1 MDARQLAS
9 RVEAM
14 CARDTAPFDARVREE
29 SEWLLDAVA
38 RGEFDTDIRTV
49 GLEHECYAVDDSG
62 ALTTVSAP
70 PDGLPG
76 CEEEIG
82 RHQLEFQVSPQPLS
96 SDGLDAV
103 RAELRALFEAASD
116 NLVGSDE
123 QLVSDGVWT
132 IPADQGSVA
141 YLTEHERTGGPP
153 LATNMVDA
161 VRYHA
166 QGQAADTRLDA
177 PHVTYHGETAL
188 LNSLTTSIQP
198 HCVVP
203 TATDLPEY
211 FGYALRI
218 AGPLLAL
225 GVNSPLFPPDLYDD
239 AASAETI
246 LSDCRMENRIGIF
259 ESVMNAADTSPKVAF
274 PEDVDSVAEA
284 VDAIVDDPTLL
295 PVQYDDPDRL
305 THFTHKHGCYWRWI
319 RPVFDEGGEGP
330 ANVRIEFRPLPG
342 QPTIRDGVAFL
353 ALFAG
358 LMTDLPRR
366 DHPVAALDWSDA
378 RDNFYAAAADGLAA
392 DLDWIDR
399 TGERTTTTTALFDD
413 LFTCARGGLEATGF
427 EASQAAE
434 VLAPLRARADRDRT
448 PARWTLDR
456 VRDHL
461 GVDTSFERAV
471 SVTQQEYLR
480 LQRATL
486 DHGAFD
492 SW

>member
-1 MDARQLAS
+1 MDTRQLAS
-9 RVEAM
+9 RVEAI
-14 CARDTAPFDARVREE
+14 CARDPAPFDARVREE
-29 SEWLLDAVA
+29 SEWLLDAVSE
-38 RGEFDTDIRTV
+38 GEFDSDVRTV
-49 GLEHECYAVDDSG
+49 GLEHECYAVDEAG
-62 ALTTVSAP
+62 ALTTVSSP
-70 PDGLPG
+70 PDDLPG

-96 SDGLDAV
+96 DNGLDAV
-103 RAELRALFEAASD
+103 EAELRARFEAASD
-116 NLVGSDE
+116 RLLGSGE
-123 QLVSDGVWT
+123 RLVSDGMWT

-141 YLTEHERTGGPP
+141 YLTDCERNDTTA

-161 VRYHA
+161 ARYHA
-166 QGQAADTRLDA
+166 QGRAADTKLDA

-211 FGYALRI
+211 FGYALRV

-239 AASAETI
+239 ADAETI
-246 LSDCRMENRIGIF
+246 LADCRMENRIGVF
-259 ESVMNAADTSPKVAF
+259 ESVMNSEGAPPKVAF
-274 PEDVDSVAEA
+274 PEDVDSVADA

-295 PVQYDDPDRL
+295 PVQSDDAGRL
-305 THFTHKHGCYWRWI
+305 THFTHKHGCYWRWV
-319 RPVFDEGGEGP
+319 RPVFDEGGDGT

-353 ALFAG
+353 GLFAG
-358 LMTDLPRR
+358 LMTDLPSR
-366 DHPVAALDWSDA
+366 DHPVAALDWTDA

-392 DLDWIDR
+392 DLRWIDR
-399 TGERTTTTTALFDD
+399 TGERTTSTEELFDD
-413 LFTCARGGLEATGF
+413 LFACARDGLEAAGF
-427 EASQAAE
+427 EAGRATE
-434 VLAPLRARADRDRT
+434 ILAPLTARVARERT

-456 VRDHL
+456 VHDRLD
-461 GVDTSFERAV
+461 GGASFERAV
-471 SVTQQEYLR
+471 SATQREYLR
-480 LQRATL
+480 LQRVTF
-486 DHGAFD
+486 DHGRFD